1 MVGIVQASKYA
12 SACCAWAKFECKGE
26 QNASKYARAYVENKI
41 CKVKR
46 TDMQVKIFECEQ
58 VCKRARKKRV
68 VTKEASK
75 YANTCNASARFKCN
89 KEVLAGMRGHIKE

>member
-46 TDMQVKIFECEQ
+46 TDMQVKIFLS
-58 VCKRARKKRV
+58 
-68 VTKEASK
+68 ASK
-75 YANTCNASARFKCN
+75 YANALGRKG
-89 KEVLAGMRGHIKE
+89 L